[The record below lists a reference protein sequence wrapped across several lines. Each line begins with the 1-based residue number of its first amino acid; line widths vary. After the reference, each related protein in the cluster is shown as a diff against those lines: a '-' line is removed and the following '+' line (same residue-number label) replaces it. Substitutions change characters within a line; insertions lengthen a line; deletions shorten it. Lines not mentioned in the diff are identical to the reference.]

1 MTDFLAKSSFYST
14 FVFVLEHLQNTY
26 YKIAT
31 QLALSTPID
40 LDRVEDDVDF
50 DDVSPINATL
60 PT

>member
-1 MTDFLAKSSFYST
+1 M
-14 FVFVLEHLQNTY
+14 QW
-26 YKIAT
+26 
-31 QLALSTPID
+31 ALSTPID